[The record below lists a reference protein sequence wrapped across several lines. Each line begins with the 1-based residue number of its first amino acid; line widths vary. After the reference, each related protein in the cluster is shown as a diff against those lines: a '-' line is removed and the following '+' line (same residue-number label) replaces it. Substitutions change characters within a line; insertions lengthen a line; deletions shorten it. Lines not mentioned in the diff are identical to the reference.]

1 MGELTQS
8 LSPGEVLEITAPL
21 LSHLGSNH
29 VQEWC
34 EFFENYFLRYFQPK
48 LPSEIY
54 SIVKWKCFNYILDL
68 NLTTHITSKIRRQ
81 CHNISVW
88 SHQSS
93 AVIVSARL
101 DAGRAKVNQ
110 FLVHILRL
118 EHLLG
123 SLCP

>member
-1 MGELTQS
+1 MGELKRS
-8 LSPGEVLEITAPL
+8 LSPGEVLEITTPL
-21 LSHLGSNH
+21 LS
-29 VQEWC
+29 QEWC

-54 SIVKWKCFNYILDL
+54 SIAKWKCFIYILDL
-68 NLTTHITSKIRRQ
+68 NLTTHIMSKIRRQ

-88 SHQSS
+88 FHQSS

-101 DAGRAKVNQ
+101 DTGRAKVKQ
-110 FLVHILRL
+110 FLMHILRL

-123 SLCP
+123 NLCP